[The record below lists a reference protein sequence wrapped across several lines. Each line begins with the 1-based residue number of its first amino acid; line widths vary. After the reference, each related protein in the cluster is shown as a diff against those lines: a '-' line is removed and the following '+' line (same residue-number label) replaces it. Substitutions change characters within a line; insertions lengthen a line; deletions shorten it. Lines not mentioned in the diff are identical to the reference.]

1 MVAGPAILPFRQYV
15 LKLHSRCDL
24 ACDHCYI
31 YEHADQSW
39 RGRPLALS
47 EETAARVVDRI
58 AEHCLEHA
66 LRRITVVLHGGEP
79 LLFGV
84 ERTRGLLELFRARLP
99 VGIGTDLR
107 IHTNAVRLDTAYLDL
122 FLEFGVK
129 VGVSLDGDR
138 AANDLHRRFASG
150 RTSHPNVLRGLALL
164 RQPSYRNLYAGIL
177 CTIDIRNDPIRVY
190 EALAAQEPPRAD
202 LLLPHATW
210 DNPPPRAQF
219 GNGGGGG
226 SGDVPEYAAWLG
238 AVYDRWTRDGRPF
251 AIRTFDSI
259 GAVLRGLPSQT
270 EALGLAPADLVVI
283 ETDGSLEQ
291 ADSLKTSFEGA
302 AATGFNVFEHSLD
315 EAAAHPGMAARQG
328 GLETLCATCR
338 ACPVVEVCG
347 GGLYAHRYRTGTG
360 FDNPSVYCED
370 LEALIQHV
378 RDDETRREAA
388 ATAAASPHSLSMA
401 DFDMLA
407 SGYGDAEVIGRL
419 SNTQM
424 SISRALVMEI
434 GNAVAPG
441 SPFADAWQEI
451 VRLDAASPAAVGAVF
466 GDPYTRV
473 WAVRLL
479 SREPDVSPAPADLA
493 RLAEIAAS
501 AALLACD
508 EVRLP
513 LHLVGGVVQLPTL
526 GALALGG
533 PERPASIETRK
544 DGTATIAADGREY
557 EICVRDP
564 ASGAALEWLP
574 QRRLAAGSWSVAV
587 QDTDPYRD
595 CYQSPAAP
603 RLSTTG
609 IEVWRGRFA
618 EAVRFLEDLLPG
630 YLPGLR
636 AGLSTLMPMAAPS
649 GAHEVSGTARQAYG
663 AVGLA
668 LPADGPTLALLVIHE
683 FQHVKLGAV
692 LDSYDFYDPADDRLH
707 YAPWRPDPRPLE
719 GLYQGAYA
727 HLAVTEYWRVRRHVV
742 SGPWQEAAEAHFAR
756 WRTHT
761 ADAVKVLL
769 ESGSL
774 TPLGERF
781 ARAMGET
788 VAPWLEEPVRRS
800 AVIAAQRAADSHR
813 AAWESRRLRQPA
825 AD

>member
-1 MVAGPAILPFRQYV
+1 MVAGPAVLPFRQYV

-47 EETAARVVDRI
+47 EETAARVVDCI
-58 AEHCLEHA
+58 AEHCAAHA
-66 LRRITVVLHGGEP
+66 LRRITIVLHGGEP
-79 LLFGV
+79 LLYGV
-84 ERTRGLLELFRARLP
+84 ERTRALLELLQARLP
-99 VGIGTDLR
+99 AEVHPDLR

-122 FLEFGVK
+122 FLEFAVK

-150 RTSHPNVLRGLALL
+150 RTSHPEVLRGLALL
-164 RQPSYRNLYAGIL
+164 RQPRYRSLYSGIL
-177 CTIDIRNDPIRVY
+177 CTIDIRNDPIQVY
-190 EALAAQEPPRAD
+190 EALAAEEPPRAD

-210 DNPPPRAQF
+210 DNPPLRAHV
-219 GNGGGGG
+219 G
-226 SGDVPEYAAWLG
+226 SGDDGDGVPEYAAWLE
-238 AVYDRWTRDGRPF
+238 AVYDRWRRDGQPF
-251 AIRTFDSI
+251 PIRTFDSI
-259 GAVLRGLPSQT
+259 AAVLRGLPSQT

-283 ETDGSLEQ
+283 ETDGTLEQ
-291 ADSLKTSFEGA
+291 ADSLKTSYDGA

-315 EAAAHPGMAARQG
+315 QAAAHSGMAARQG
-328 GLETLCATCR
+328 GLETLCGTCR

-347 GGLYAHRYRTGTG
+347 GGLYAHRYRTGTD

-370 LEALIQHV
+370 LKALIQHV
-378 RDDETRREAA
+378 RDDEMRGEAA
-388 ATAAASPHSLSMA
+388 AAAAPHSLSVA
-401 DFDMLA
+401 DFDVLA
-407 SGYGDAEVIGRL
+407 SGYGDAEVIRRL
-419 SNTQM
+419 SEPQR
-424 SISRALVMEI
+424 SISRALVEEI
-434 GNAVAPG
+434 ADAAAPD

-451 VRLDAASPAAVGAVF
+451 IRLDTTSPAAVGSVF
-466 GDPYTRV
+466 DDPYTRV

-479 SREPDVSPAPADLA
+479 ARETDIRPGRADLA

-501 AALLACD
+501 AALRAGD
-508 EVRLP
+508 EVSLP
-513 LHLVGGVVQLPTL
+513 LHVVGGVVHLPTL

-533 PERPASIETRK
+533 PERPASIATRK
-544 DGTATIAADGREY
+544 DGTATIAVDGREY
-557 EICVRDP
+557 EICIEDS
-564 ASGAALEWLP
+564 ASGAAPGWLP
-574 QRRLAAGSWSVAV
+574 QRRLDAGSWSVSV
-587 QDTDPYRD
+587 EDTDPYRD

-603 RLSTTG
+603 RLSTAD
-609 IEVWRGRFA
+609 IEVWRSRFA
-618 EAVRFLEDLLPG
+618 KAVSYLEDTLPE

-636 AGLSTLMPMAAPS
+636 AGLSTLMPMAAPP
-649 GAHEVSGTARQAYG
+649 GGHDVSGTARQAYG

-668 LPADGPTLALLVIHE
+668 LPSDGPTLALLMIHE

-692 LDSYDFYDPADDRLH
+692 LDTCDFYDPADDGLY

-719 GLYQGAYA
+719 GLYQGTYA
-727 HLAVTEYWRVRRHVV
+727 HLAVTEYWRVRRHLVT
-742 SGPWQEAAEAHFAR
+742 GPRQEAAEAHFAR

-761 ADAVKVLL
+761 AEAVKVLL

-788 VAPWLEEPVRRS
+788 VAPWLEELVGRS
-800 AVIAAQRAADSHR
+800 AVIAAQRAADNHR
-813 AAWESRRLRQPA
+813 AAWEAQLRQPA